1 MSFQQGVSGLN
12 AAGRNLE
19 VIGNNVANASTVG
32 AKVSRAEFS
41 DIYARAVSGGANNI
55 GIGVSLAAVTQQF
68 SQGSISST
76 DNPLDMAINGGG
88 FFQLKDLNGSLQY
101 SRNGQFQVD
110 RNGYIAN
117 AQGSRLLGYPANE
130 QGTLVPGQAQ
140 PLTLPTAGIKPSVTS
155 SVGLELNLD
164 ARQTPKL
171 DSTGALL
178 PVDFNDAK
186 TYANATA
193 VNVYDSKGQEVA
205 LTYFFQ
211 KTAVDSWSV
220 YASANGTAV
229 NPDANGKPQA
239 ISTLT
244 FPSDGSA
251 PINLNDATLPF
262 PPVSFDVPATS
273 NAQGAVTEPISG
285 VHLDMAGLTQ
295 YGAVFGV
302 TNVTQDGFPPGKLS
316 SIAIGNDGVVM
327 ATYSSGQSTP
337 IGQVELASFRNVQGL
352 RALGGNVWGS
362 TYDSG
367 DPVTGTPGTGN
378 LGILQSGAVEES
390 NVDLT
395 AELVNMMVAQRIY
408 QANAQTIKT
417 QDSVLQ
423 TLVNLR

>member
-1 MSFQQGVSGLN
+1 MSFQQGVSGLT

-32 AKVSRAEFS
+32 AKVSRAEFA

-76 DNPLDMAINGGG
+76 DNPLDLAINGGG
-88 FFQLKDLNGSLQY
+88 FFQLKDLNGTLQY
-101 SRNGQFQVD
+101 SRNGQLQVD

-117 AQGSRLLGYPANE
+117 SQGSRLLGYPAND

-140 PLTLPTAGIKPSVTS
+140 PLTLPTSGIKPSVTGN
-155 SVGLELNLD
+155 VTLELNLD
-164 ARQTPKL
+164 ARAKVTNDPAVTP
-171 DSTGALL
+171 
-178 PVDFNDAK
+178 VIDFNDAK
-186 TYANATA
+186 TYNSATS
-193 VNVYDSKGQEVA
+193 VNVYDTKGQEVA

-211 KTAVDSWSV
+211 KSAPDTWSV
-220 YASANGTAV
+220 YAAANGVTV
-229 NPDANGKPQA
+229 NPDGNGDPLP
-239 ISTLT
+239 ISTFT

-251 PINLNDATLPF
+251 PINPDDPSLPF
-262 PPVSFDVPATS
+262 DLVSFDVPATS
-273 NAQGAVTEPISG
+273 NAQGAVTEPIAG
-285 VHLDMAGLTQ
+285 VELDLSSITQ
-295 YGAVFGV
+295 YGAIFGV
-302 TNVTQDGFPPGKLS
+302 TNVTQDGFPPGQLS
-316 SIAIGNDGVVM
+316 TIAIQPNGIVL

-337 IGQVELASFRNVQGL
+337 IGQVELATFRNVQGL
-352 RALGGNVWGS
+352 RPLGGNVWGA

-367 DPVTGTPGTGN
+367 DPVLGTPGSGN
-378 LGILQSGAVEES
+378 LGIIQSGAVEES

-395 AELVNMMVAQRIY
+395 SELVNMMVAQRIY

>member
-1 MSFQQGVSGLN
+1 MSFQQGVSGLT

-32 AKVSRAEFS
+32 AKGSRAEFA
-41 DIYARAVSGGANNI
+41 DVYARAVSGGANNI

-76 DNPLDMAINGGG
+76 DNPLDLAINGGG

-101 SRNGQFQVD
+101 SRNGQLQVD

-117 AQGSRLLGYPANE
+117 SQGSRLLGYPAND

-140 PLTLPTAGIKPSVTS
+140 PLTLPTSGIKPSVTE
-155 SVGLELNLD
+155 SVTLELNLD
-164 ARQTPKL
+164 ARAKVTNDPAVTPMI
-171 DSTGALL
+171 
-178 PVDFNDAK
+178 DFNDAK
-186 TYANATA
+186 TYNSATS
-193 VNVYDSKGQEVA
+193 VNVFDTKGQEVA

-211 KTAVDSWSV
+211 KTALDTWSV
-220 YASANGTAV
+220 YAAANGVAV
-229 NPDANGKPQA
+229 NPDGNGDPLP
-239 ISTLT
+239 ISSFN

-251 PINLNDATLPF
+251 PINANDPALPF
-262 PPVSFDVPATS
+262 DRVSFDVPATS
-273 NAQGAVTEPISG
+273 NAQGAVTEPIAG
-285 VHLDMAGLTQ
+285 IELDLASLTQ
-295 YGAVFGV
+295 YGAIFGV
-302 TNVTQDGFPPGKLS
+302 TNVTQDGFPPGQLS
-316 SIAIGNDGVVM
+316 NISIQPNGIVL
-327 ATYSSGQSTP
+327 ATYTSGQSTP
-337 IGQVELASFRNVQGL
+337 IGQVELATFRNVQGL
-352 RALGGNVWGS
+352 RPLGGNVWGA

-367 DPVTGTPGTGN
+367 DPVLGTPGSGN

-395 AELVNMMVAQRIY
+395 SELVNMMVAQRIY

>member
-32 AKVSRAEFS
+32 AKVSRAEFA

-68 SQGSISST
+68 AQGSISST

-117 AQGSRLLGYPANE
+117 SQGSRLLGYPANE

-164 ARQTPKL
+164 ARATPKL

-178 PVDFNDAK
+178 PLDFNDAK

-211 KTAVDSWSV
+211 KSAVDTWNV
-220 YASANGTAV
+220 YASANGVAV
-229 NPDANGKPQA
+229 NADANGNPQS

-251 PINLNDATLPF
+251 PINPSDPTLPF
-262 PPVSFDVPATS
+262 PAVAFDVPATS
-273 NAQGAVTEPISG
+273 NAQGAVTEPISA
-285 VHLDMAGLTQ
+285 VMLDLANLTQ
-295 YGAVFGV
+295 YGAIFGV

-367 DPVTGTPGTGN
+367 DPVNGTPGSGN

-395 AELVNMMVAQRIY
+395 SELVNMMVAQRIY

>member
-1 MSFQQGVSGLN
+1 MSFQQGVSGLT

-32 AKVSRAEFS
+32 AKVSRAEFA

-76 DNPLDMAINGGG
+76 DNPLDLAINGGG
-88 FFQLKDLNGSLQY
+88 FFQLKDLNGTLQY
-101 SRNGQFQVD
+101 SRNGQLQVD

-117 AQGSRLLGYPANE
+117 SQGSRLLGYPAND

-140 PLTLPTAGIKPSVTS
+140 PLTLPTSGIKPSMTGNVA
-155 SVGLELNLD
+155 LELNLD
-164 ARQTPKL
+164 ARAKVTNDPAVTP
-171 DSTGALL
+171 
-178 PVDFNDAK
+178 VIDFNDAK
-186 TYANATA
+186 TYNSATS
-193 VNVYDSKGQEVA
+193 VNIYDTKGQEVA

-211 KTAVDSWSV
+211 KSAPDTWSV
-220 YASANGTAV
+220 YAAANGVTV
-229 NPDANGKPQA
+229 TPDGNGDPLP
-239 ISTLT
+239 ISSFT

-251 PINLNDATLPF
+251 PINPDDATLPF
-262 PPVSFDVPATS
+262 DLVSFDVPATS
-273 NAQGAVTEPISG
+273 NAQGAVTEPIPGIEIDLSSI
-285 VHLDMAGLTQ
+285 TQ
-295 YGAVFGV
+295 YGAIFGV
-302 TNVTQDGFPPGKLS
+302 TNVTQDGFPPGQLS
-316 SIAIGNDGVVM
+316 TIAIQPNGIVL

-337 IGQVELASFRNVQGL
+337 IGQVELATFRNVQGL
-352 RALGGNVWGS
+352 RPLGGNVWGA

-367 DPVTGTPGTGN
+367 DPVLGTPGSGN
-378 LGILQSGAVEES
+378 LGIIQSGAVEES

-395 AELVNMMVAQRIY
+395 SELVNMMVAQRIY

>member
-1 MSFQQGVSGLN
+1 MSFQQGVSGLT

-32 AKVSRAEFS
+32 AKGSRAEFA
-41 DIYARAVSGGANNI
+41 DVYARAVSGGANNI

-76 DNPLDMAINGGG
+76 DNPLDLAINGGG

-101 SRNGQFQVD
+101 SRNGQLQVD

-117 AQGSRLLGYPANE
+117 SQGSRLLGYPAND

-140 PLTLPTAGIKPSVTS
+140 PLTLPTSGIKPSVTE
-155 SVGLELNLD
+155 SVTLELNLD
-164 ARQTPKL
+164 ARAKVTNDPAVTPMI
-171 DSTGALL
+171 
-178 PVDFNDAK
+178 DFNDAK
-186 TYANATA
+186 TYNSATS
-193 VNVYDSKGQEVA
+193 VNVFDTKGQEVA

-211 KTAVDSWSV
+211 KTALDTWSV
-220 YASANGTAV
+220 YAAANGVAV
-229 NPDANGKPQA
+229 NPDGNGDPLP
-239 ISTLT
+239 ISSFN

-251 PINLNDATLPF
+251 PINANDPALPF
-262 PPVSFDVPATS
+262 DRVSFDVPATS
-273 NAQGAVTEPISG
+273 NAQGAVTEPIAG
-285 VHLDMAGLTQ
+285 IELDLASLTQ
-295 YGAVFGV
+295 YGAIFGV
-302 TNVTQDGFPPGKLS
+302 TNVTQDGFPPGQLS
-316 SIAIGNDGVVM
+316 NISIQPNGIVL
-327 ATYSSGQSTP
+327 ATYTSGQSTP
-337 IGQVELASFRNVQGL
+337 IGQVELATFRNVQGL
-352 RALGGNVWGS
+352 RPLCGNVWGA

-367 DPVTGTPGTGN
+367 DPVLGTPGSGN

-395 AELVNMMVAQRIY
+395 SELVNMMVAQRIY

>member
-1 MSFQQGVSGLN
+1 MSFQQGVSGLT

-32 AKVSRAEFS
+32 AKGSRAEFA
-41 DIYARAVSGGANNI
+41 DVYARAVSGGANNI

-76 DNPLDMAINGGG
+76 DNPLDLAINGGG

-101 SRNGQFQVD
+101 SRNGQLQVD

-117 AQGSRLLGYPANE
+117 SQGSRLLGYPAND

-140 PLTLPTAGIKPSVTS
+140 PLTLPTSGIKPSVTE
-155 SVGLELNLD
+155 SVTLELNLD
-164 ARQTPKL
+164 ARAKVTNDPAVTPMI
-171 DSTGALL
+171 
-178 PVDFNDAK
+178 DFNDAK
-186 TYANATA
+186 TYNSATS
-193 VNVYDSKGQEVA
+193 VNVFDTKGQEVA

-211 KTAVDSWSV
+211 KTALDTWSV
-220 YASANGTAV
+220 YAAANGVAV
-229 NPDANGKPQA
+229 NPDGNGDPLP
-239 ISTLT
+239 ISSFN

-251 PINLNDATLPF
+251 PINANDPTLPF
-262 PPVSFDVPATS
+262 DRVSFDVTAPS
-273 NAQGAVTEPISG
+273 NAQGAVTEPIAG
-285 VHLDMAGLTQ
+285 IELDLASLTQ
-295 YGAVFGV
+295 YGAIFGV
-302 TNVTQDGFPPGKLS
+302 TNVTQDGFPPGHLSNS
-316 SIAIGNDGVVM
+316 SIQPNGIVL
-327 ATYSSGQSTP
+327 ATYTSGQSTP
-337 IGQVELASFRNVQGL
+337 IGQVELATFRNVQGL
-352 RALGGNVWGS
+352 RPLGGNVWGA

-367 DPVTGTPGTGN
+367 DPVLGTPGSGN

-395 AELVNMMVAQRIY
+395 SELVNMMVAQRIY